1 MSFLSRKRW
10 LIIAGLLLVVV
21 CGLAGALRWLTH
33 DEFQAEVQSVGGRY
47 RSEVV
52 DSRSTAFMKALNR
65 QALTV
70 FHWIDLEGSQ
80 ADDAWLRSHRD
91 DIRRQ
96 THLFLFLRNSRITTK
111 GLAALEGLDNLQ
123 GLDLTGTPLDDTAI
137 DILATLPNAPQL
149 YIGRTGISDSALA
162 GLSRSPYLSFLC
174 IDGAQATET
183 GIAGLATC
191 PRLNGVWILDA
202 DDKCLLR
209 LTSLGGLTYLH
220 LQGDQLTAESLPFL
234 KQLSGLQ
241 LLTLFDTT
249 FSDDEL
255 AELRQALPKC
265 TVQQLDSARLT
276 EARESSWE

>member
-1 MSFLSRKRW
+1 MRVFSRNRW
-10 LIIAGLLLVVV
+10 LVFTGLLLVVV
-21 CGLAGALRWLTH
+21 CGIAGALKWLTH
-33 DEFQAEVQSVGGRY
+33 DEFRAEVQSVGGRY

-52 DSRSTAFMKALNR
+52 DSRSTAFMKVLNR
-65 QALTV
+65 QSPTV
-70 FHWIDLEGSQ
+70 FHWIDLDGSE

-91 DIRRQ
+91 DILRQ

-149 YIGRTGISDSALA
+149 YIGHTGISDSALA

-191 PRLNGVWILDA
+191 PHLNGVWIVDA
-202 DDKCLLR
+202 NDESVALLPSLVR
-209 LTSLGGLTYLH
+209 LQYLH
-220 LQGDQLTAESLPFL
+220 LQGDQLTADSLRLL

-255 AELRQALPKC
+255 AELQQALPQC
-265 TVQQLDSARLT
+265 TVQQLDAARLE